1 MILPLERTRIALL
14 HGRIGLDKFLWY
26 GKRAG
31 LLYHSYTYAGPMCL
45 YFLIKTF
52 LVSVWAYMCNHREL
66 LLCDQLL
73 EEFQSIWPIGHILTS
88 CLPPF
93 HLPLSL
99 SLAILYA
106 MLKYILFFS
115 CLIYWLVMEIGKCRK
130 KVWMWEKLETQSTMG
145 HSSTT
150 FL

>member
-1 MILPLERTRIALL
+1 
-14 HGRIGLDKFLWY
+14 LDKFLWY

-99 SLAILYA
+99 SRNFVCNAKI
-106 MLKYILFFS
+106 YIVLLLLNLLTCYGNRKMQEES
-115 CLIYWLVMEIGKCRK
+115 VDVRETRNAEHYGALIHHLSLIRNKRCLMAYV
-130 KVWMWEKLETQSTMG
+130 
-145 HSSTT
+145 
-150 FL
+150 